1 MESDFDFE
9 VLSLSLDLEPP
20 PPPPSASLTK
30 CTMVATVGLFVLFVL
45 GTSWACDAKELT
57 TTELSSGET
66 VISDVS
72 VLQINHQESEGIIKA
87 SEEVGRNENV
97 CTLCE
102 EFTAKAIEYLED
114 NKTQTVIIDIL
125 HNTCARLIPFEQKLE
140 IIELLLKA
148 CDAVEN
154 YVKKCKTL
162 VFEYGPFISEEKW
175 RFNVFGFEFGTLR
188 RMKYEQIADLLNGI
202 AERFDWDKIMGGDNI
217 TGLKHESK
225 AYHCNLGG
233 NLSLVVPLWKHCIK
247 PVLRMNFLSNILREE
262 GGFDYKKAIVLDRA
276 TLYLNML
283 EVDGAIVEADKD
295 VKNFLFGSLDVPLV
309 NLEMS
314 LKNYVQEPSEEPFDI
329 DSVPKEVKSLP
340 LAEKKAPSKKP
351 TGLGAAPTAPT
362 STVDAYEKLLSSIP
376 EFSSFG
382 KLFKSSAPV
391 ELTEAETEYAVNAV
405 TVVVDASD
413 TEKFTEVS
421 TRPLRSLPYDSP
433 GQTFVVFEK
442 PEGVPQLENS
452 QTYIG
457 QFNALYDACYPVL
470 KTEWNVL
477 KFVGDTSAKEAAFE
491 PLVKFLNE
499 ESQRLFEIDDAVAQ
513 WCRDMFVAKV
523 SLRAS
528 MEGFL
533 DAFMEQVTAFP
544 NDVREDLRC
553 SMAKDAETIKN
564 ES

>member
-1 MESDFDFE
+1 MSYHMRSWSYHYEN
-9 VLSLSLDLEPP
+9 LCPG
-20 PPPPSASLTK
+20 
-30 CTMVATVGLFVLFVL
+30 TM
-45 GTSWACDAKELT
+45 
-57 TTELSSGET
+57 
-66 VISDVS
+66 
-72 VLQINHQESEGIIKA
+72 
-87 SEEVGRNENV
+87 
-97 CTLCE
+97 
-102 EFTAKAIEYLED
+102 AIEYLED
-114 NKTQTVIIDIL
+114 NKTQTEIIDIL
-125 HNTCARLIPFEQKLE
+125 HNTYARLIPFEQKLE

-162 VFEYGPFISEEKW
+162 VFEYRPFISEEKW
-175 RFNVFGFEFGTLR
+175 
-188 RMKYEQIADLLNGI
+188 
-202 AERFDWDKIMGGDNI
+202 
-217 TGLKHESK
+217 
-225 AYHCNLGG
+225 
-233 NLSLVVPLWKHCIK
+233 
-247 PVLRMNFLSNILREE
+247 RMNFLSNILREE
-262 GGFDYKKAIVLDRA
+262 GGFDYKKAIVDSIVRDRA

-283 EVDGAIVEADKD
+283 EVDGAIVETDKD

-340 LAEKKAPSKKP
+340 LAEKKAPGKKPTGFGKKP

-405 TVVVDASD
+405 QHIFDRHVTVVVDASD

-452 QTYIG
+452 RTSLSKKQKQEREWFAVSFKPENFIPGLVIG
-457 QFNALYDACYPVL
+457 FIFGL
-470 KTEWNVL
+470 
-477 KFVGDTSAKEAAFE
+477 
-491 PLVKFLNE
+491 
-499 ESQRLFEIDDAVAQ
+499 
-513 WCRDMFVAKV
+513 
-523 SLRAS
+523 
-528 MEGFL
+528 FL
-533 DAFMEQVTAFP
+533 DLSKP
-544 NDVREDLRC
+544 
-553 SMAKDAETIKN
+553 IKN
-564 ES
+564 NNNTTPKKAANLFLTGKAAKTGLN